1 MTISRRHLLRRLG
14 AAAAAATALPGVPS
28 IAGVPVA
35 AAASADGLIRLDRN
49 ENPYG
54 PSPKTI
60 AAMLDAAQ
68 TSANRYSEAEAEA
81 LGQRLARFHSVPRDR
96 LVVGCGSSEILRM
109 AADAF
114 LGSRRSAVIA
124 RPTFEPMRVCVQ
136 RSGAGLVAV
145 PLRQDY
151 SHDLAAMLA
160 ASDVSTGLV
169 YICNPN
175 NPTGTLT
182 RRRDLEAF
190 IRELPETT
198 RVLIDEA
205 YHHYAG
211 ESADY
216 ASFIDRPIDDSRVIV
231 CRTFSKMYGLAGLRI
246 GYAVA
251 SPDTALRLAACR
263 LAEGVNVVA
272 ACGAIAA
279 LDDQEHVA
287 RSAARNVDDRQEFVN
302 QAHAR
307 MLKPIDSQTN
317 FVMMNAERPASDV
330 VERFKRDGIL
340 LPPPAAGFDQHIRV
354 SLGRP
359 AEMQAFWGTW
369 DVMNVRHSS
378 M

>member
-14 AAAAAATALPGVPS
+14 AAAAAASAVPS
-28 IAGVPVA
+28 LTA
-35 AAASADGLIRLDRN
+35 AAAEGPADGLIRLDRN

-54 PSPKTI
+54 PSPRAV
-60 AAMLDAAQ
+60 AAMHETAQ
-68 TSANRYSEAEAEA
+68 TAADRYSDAEAEA
-81 LGQRLARFHSVPRDR
+81 LRQRLARVHSVPADR
-96 LVVGCGSSEILRM
+96 VVLSCGSSEILRM

-114 LGSRRSAVIA
+114 LGAGRSAVIA
-124 RPTFEPMRVCVQ
+124 QPTFEPIRVCAQ
-136 RSGAGLVAV
+136 RAGTTIVAV
-145 PLRQDY
+145 PLRLDY
-151 SHDLAAMLA
+151 SHDLTAMLA
-160 ASDVSTGLV
+160 HSDAATGLV

-182 RRRDLEAF
+182 PRRDLEAF

-198 RVLIDEA
+198 HVLIDEA

-211 ESADY
+211 ASADY
-216 ASFIDRPIDDSRVIV
+216 ASFIDRPIDDSRLIV
-231 CRTFSKMYGLAGLRI
+231 ARTFSKMYGLAGLRV

-251 SPDTALRLAACR
+251 SPETARRLTACR
-263 LAEGVNVVA
+263 LADSVNVMA
-272 ACGAIAA
+272 ACAAAAAI
-279 LDDQEHVA
+279 DDQEHVA
-287 RSAARNVDDRQEFVN
+287 RSASRNIDDRQEFVN

-317 FVMMNAERPASDV
+317 FVMMNTERQAIDV

-340 LPPPAAGFDQHIRV
+340 LPTPVAGFDKHIRV
-354 SLGRP
+354 SLARP
-359 AEMQAFWGTW
+359 AAMQAFWETW